1 MIKVLTCRRGA
12 GVWLGGVGTV
22 LGVYT
27 RILET
32 MHLRE
37 KILQN
42 K

>member
-22 LGVYT
+22 LGVSA

-32 MHLRE
+32 VHLRE
-37 KILQN
+37 KFLNN